1 VCGKCGGRIS
11 VRRGSIW
18 GWFQKLFGGRQSETK
33 QQPNRIPAEPANAN
47 LKPKIERLIN
57 AAWGTAEDVQRE
69 RLLLPVAALT
79 AASNDALVRVLLEHV
94 RKIAPGLNVPTLV
107 PRIVAE
113 PTAHAAGMFVEED
126 GWVKISVDTKFFSD
140 QEAARAILCHELC
153 HYVLGASGI
162 REPTTSENERLTD
175 ASMFALGLGDI
186 FMTGYQ
192 RKAVG
197 EYRTGHRLGY
207 LSDAEYRFVDE
218 YVRVRR
224 SMPERFSSAL
234 EELERRFRAILPDE
248 SVRQRLIL
256 AQRKKYPN
264 KSMNEL
270 IEIVINEIA
279 RDNRL

>member
-1 VCGKCGGRIS
+1 MIS
-11 VRRGSIW
+11 VRRGSIR

-33 QQPNRIPAEPANAN
+33 QQPIRIPAEPASAN
-47 LKPKIERLIN
+47 LKLKIDRLIN
-57 AAWGTAEDVQRE
+57 AAWGTAKEVQRE
-69 RLLLPVAALT
+69 RLLLPVADLT
-79 AASNDALVRVLLEHV
+79 GVSNDALVGVLLKHV
-94 RKIAPGLNVPTLV
+94 RRIAPGLNVPTLV
-107 PRIVAE
+107 PRIATE
-113 PTAHAAGMFVEED
+113 PMALAAGMFVDED
-126 GWVKISVDTKFFSD
+126 GWVKISVDSKFFSD

-153 HYVLGASGI
+153 HYVLLASGI

-175 ASMFALGLGDI
+175 AAMFVLGLGDI

-192 RKAVG
+192 RKAVY

-224 SMPERFSSAL
+224 STPERFRSAF
-234 EELERRFRAILPDE
+234 EELERRFRAILPDK

-256 AQRKKYPN
+256 AQQKKYPN
-264 KSMNEL
+264 KSLNEL
-270 IEIVINEIA
+270 MEVVINEIA